1 MAKLLGRL
9 GWRGQCS
16 CCNGPKDVKA
26 VRAEEKVQF
35 RVLSAEEVAEYHR
48 LAELDHAVER
58 ERKALVDACKA
69 SKYGHD
75 WWLDLDHPEDDTFV
89 SLRCSWC
96 PAGVDDVYPDGW
108 QMIFLEHEG
117 VAVVEGKHNAP
128 EAMSLAVT
136 VDVRNWSGWTD
147 YGYEY
152 DAELIIEPLP
162 DAHWTPLEPHPL
174 AVAQDPGQHQGTRCA
189 CTP

>member
-1 MAKLLGRL
+1 MQL
-9 GWRGQCS
+9 
-16 CCNGPKDVKA
+16 
-26 VRAEEKVQF
+26 

-48 LAELDHAVER
+48 LAELDSAVER
-58 ERKALVDACKA
+58 ERRALVEVCKA
-69 SKYGHD
+69 SETGHD

-128 EAMSLAVT
+128 EAMSLPVT
-136 VDVRNWSGWTD
+136 VDVRNWSHWTD

-162 DAHWTPLEPHPL
+162 DAHWDLVQPHPL
-174 AVAQDPGQHQGTRCA
+174 VTKAGTVLTPEAEAALVAEAEAGYDVAQLKPLQEPHTQSA